1 MTRTST
7 LEIAGGARV
16 VTPDS
21 VNLITPY
28 VLYEQRDWF
37 EDEIVFLRRLLLP
50 GQQAIDVG
58 ANYGV
63 YTLSIAQVVG
73 PTGAVWAF
81 EPASSTAAFL
91 AQGIAANSFSQV
103 VLERSALSRDCG
115 TAQLTVNDNSE
126 LNALVR
132 DERSGNASETVRLV
146 TLDDCMQRYGW
157 KKIDFLKIDAEGE
170 EGNIIEGGR
179 RFFADLSPLI
189 LYEVKAGDE
198 VHLELVHKFAALG
211 FDSYRLVPGLDLLA
225 PFDAAVAPDGFLLNL
240 FCCKKDRAELLAD
253 RGLLLDSASIVSY
266 KAGNR
271 FNDFFNEHRQQYRW
285 ENELAAL
292 PYGAACAPLWH
303 MAAADHADVT
313 DALACF
319 AISQDEDFSPLERFS
334 ALERSF
340 LTLMSIWPRRPQY
353 LRLASL
359 ARVARDYGARSIA
372 TGALGQLV
380 ETLVKNGPLDP
391 GEPFLAPG
399 KRFDTIAPR
408 ADLKDW
414 FRASVVEEFER
425 ISSFSSFFTGDTALE
440 RLEIIASLGYGSEE
454 MSRRLQLVRLRF
466 PRPA

>member
-37 EDEIVFLRRLLLP
+37 EDEIGFLRRLLLP

-73 PTGAVWAF
+73 PTGTVWAF

-91 AQGIAANSFSQV
+91 AQGIAANDFTQV

-115 TAQLTVNDNSE
+115 TSQLTVNDNSE
-126 LNALVR
+126 MNALVR
-132 DERSGNASETVRLV
+132 DAQSGIASETVRLV
-146 TLDDCMQRYGW
+146 TLDDCLQRYGW
-157 KKIDFLKIDAEGE
+157 EKIDFLKMDAEGE
-170 EGNIIEGGR
+170 EANIIEGGR

-189 LYEVKAGDE
+189 LYEVKAGEE
-198 VHLELVHKFAALG
+198 VHLELVEKFAALG
-211 FDSYRLVPGLDLLA
+211 FDSYRLVPGLELLA

-240 FCCKKDRAELLAD
+240 FCCKKDRAERLAE
-253 RGLLLDSASIVSY
+253 RGLLLDSASIASY

-271 FNDFFNEHRQQYRW
+271 FNDFLKQHQHRYHW
-285 ENELAAL
+285 ENELTAL
-292 PYGAACAPLWH
+292 PYGAACAPLWRLSSH
-303 MAAADHADVT
+303 PDVS

-319 AISQDEDFSPLERFS
+319 AISQDEDLSPLERFG
-334 ALERSF
+334 ALERGF
-340 LTLMSIWPRRPQY
+340 LTLMSVRSRRPQY

-359 ARVARDYGARSIA
+359 ARVARDYGARTVA
-372 TGALGQLV
+372 AGALGQLA
-380 ETLVKNGPLDP
+380 ESLAKDGPLDA

-399 KRFDTIAPR
+399 KRFDTIVPR
-408 ADLKDW
+408 TELKDW
-414 FRASVVEEFER
+414 FRAAVLEEFER
-425 ISSFSSFFTGDTALE
+425 ISSFSSFFTGPTALE
-440 RLEIIASLGYGSEE
+440 RLESIASLGYGSEE
-454 MSRRLQLVRLRF
+454 MSRRLQLLRIRF
-466 PRPA
+466 PKPAQA